1 MDSCSTLT
9 STSTRAR
16 SIHRWTEEFQA
27 EIYRNQTEAISE
39 IEQIAGMSPWTLFD
53 FRAPLRQNEYQ
64 RWYNRKGVVDQHGRK
79 KQAFH
84 VLREFYES
92 EEL

>member
-1 MDSCSTLT
+1 
-9 STSTRAR
+9 
-16 SIHRWTEEFQA
+16 
-27 EIYRNQTEAISE
+27 
-39 IEQIAGMSPWTLFD
+39 MSPWTLFD